1 MIGKIH
7 GQRQPSMAS
16 AHRALE
22 VCASLVI
29 SRSTIDGIRDGLAG
43 KWDTP
48 AASIIVSKW
57 IENSLPR
64 LWVWIP
70 VAIHSFVRPIQLL
83 LKVEDELGMF

>member
-70 VAIHSFVRPIQLL
+70 VAIHSFVQPIQLS